1 MIKNKCYHLQRGF
14 VDDLQYACVWRRDG
28 HGRNTDCVN
37 LYITSIYFL
46 FILALETR
54 SNYVDMLVWN
64 FLCNPEKA

>member
-1 MIKNKCYHLQRGF
+1 MN
-14 VDDLQYACVWRRDG
+14 A
-28 HGRNTDCVN
+28 
-37 LYITSIYFL
+37 ITCKEVLWTIWNMLVCGGEMGMAGTQAVSIYILPAFIFL